1 MNTKQHESLKD
12 IALEIKDIICNKP
25 NTDIEKYAEDL
36 SELTPLDM
44 YDIKNLY
51 NDIHSVHA
59 YKTDIAS
66 KRRVW
71 TQSEDSLIACYMD
84 ISKRLYP
91 TKSISDVLKDLTDIL
106 VGRSET
112 SIVFRYYNVLKVRK
126 DNDELNQKEDTFVL
140 EDNGSNVLVEDS
152 SSNVSVEEKSTDSSE
167 DLLDIVVEVI
177 DNVETANVDVHHL
190 FNGILELSRMAV
202 DNANADKVKALEE
215 ELRKEKEKNLSLKTD
230 LKEISKDLIILKK
243 EFENFNKMN
252 GKDKLRNIHSF
263 NNSIKYIVD
272 KFGNVY
278 LD

>member
-1 MNTKQHESLKD
+1 
-12 IALEIKDIICNKP
+12 
-25 NTDIEKYAEDL
+25 
-36 SELTPLDM
+36 
-44 YDIKNLY
+44 
-51 NDIHSVHA
+51 
-59 YKTDIAS
+59 
-66 KRRVW
+66 
-71 TQSEDSLIACYMD
+71 MD

-215 ELRKEKEKNLSLKTD
+215 ELRKEKEKNQKRYHL
-230 LKEISKDLIILKK
+230 
-243 EFENFNKMN
+243 
-252 GKDKLRNIHSF
+252 
-263 NNSIKYIVD
+263 Y
-272 KFGNVY
+272 GNH
-278 LD
+278 LHDSTS